1 MECPKCHK
9 QIQDNSKFCRYCG
22 SKIPDKHK
30 ISLYKNP
37 AFPYAGISILVLLS
51 LLCIGYMLYP
61 KPVSYVIEGTY
72 SDDQRT
78 LELLND
84 GTASFTDIDGIT
96 NTGYYT
102 VSNDTHVIDV
112 GMTVQS
118 GKSVEMQ
125 VILEN
130 TEAVIFQKKSNYQ
143 ALRYR
148 LMHTKEG

>member
-1 MECPKCHK
+1 MVECPKCHK

-22 SKIPDKHK
+22 SKIPDKNK

-37 AFPYAGISILVLLS
+37 AFPYTGISILVLLA

-84 GTASFTDIDGIT
+84 GTASFTDIEI
-96 NTGYYT
+96 
-102 VSNDTHVIDV
+102 
-112 GMTVQS
+112 VQNS
-118 GKSVEMQ
+118 CYNVFVFRRIK
-125 VILEN
+125 
-130 TEAVIFQKKSNYQ
+130 
-143 ALRYR
+143 
-148 LMHTKEG
+148 